1 MIQVLFDHTF
11 AELVQ
16 AWLAVLLAS
25 VVRSVTGFGFA
36 LVAIPVFS
44 LFLSPAESVVLCA
57 ALTLVSNISSLPT
70 YREYI
75 PYTLLTPLI
84 AWALLGTLIGT
95 FFLVKLTPVQFQ
107 FLTGLSV
114 VIACVVL
121 LLAQPRAY
129 RINRWITAVA
139 GLISGTMNGILAI
152 PGPPII
158 LYVMATEQSAE
169 RARALLLS
177 FFLSS
182 ALFALIGFGL
192 AGLIVL
198 KSLWLIILTM
208 PAVMIGNR
216 VGYRLFKKLDG
227 NDYRSLALGCLFIMG
242 GLLMFKNLSSIN

>member
-1 MIQVLFDHTF
+1 
-11 AELVQ
+11 
-16 AWLAVLLAS
+16 
-25 VVRSVTGFGFA
+25 
-36 LVAIPVFS
+36 
-44 LFLSPAESVVLCA
+44 
-57 ALTLVSNISSLPT
+57 
-70 YREYI
+70 
-75 PYTLLTPLI
+75 
-84 AWALLGTLIGT
+84 
-95 FFLVKLTPVQFQ
+95 
-107 FLTGLSV
+107 
-114 VIACVVL
+114 
-121 LLAQPRAY
+121 
-129 RINRWITAVA
+129 
-139 GLISGTMNGILAI
+139 MNGILAI